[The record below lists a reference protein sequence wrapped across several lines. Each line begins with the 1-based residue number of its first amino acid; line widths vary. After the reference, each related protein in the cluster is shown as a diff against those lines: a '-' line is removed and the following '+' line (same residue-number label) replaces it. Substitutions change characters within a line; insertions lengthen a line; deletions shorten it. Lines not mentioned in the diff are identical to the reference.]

1 MALPPVQPSDPLEAV
16 NNILGTAPPAT
27 NSFLADSV
35 PSDSGLGTRQSRV
48 QNLRPAVNARNI
60 IYWLVPEMPMVQMY
74 INPQNITY
82 SYKKGIAS
90 QRTKGGFMLQYWG
103 EELTTLRLVGTT
115 GTSGIEGINVL
126 SDLYRAEQLALDPY
140 ALFLAAAQEQTG
152 LAGLGS
158 DIGNAIGG
166 GVGGAIGSAVGGL
179 AQSALDS
186 ALPGQTM
193 PTPSLAQFA
202 FTVEMYW
209 SGEVYR
215 GYFASFTVTES
226 VETLG
231 MFNYD
236 IEFMVTQ
243 KRGFRQNFLPWH
255 RSATSGPSNS
265 DPYFGTP
272 HSFGQLLEGD
282 QPTPQQSSSGTSG
295 IVQSVAN
302 SLGFDF

>member
-1 MALPPVQPSDPLEAV
+1 MALPPVLSPGAINGV
-16 NNILGTAPPAT
+16 LGNPPPDTGGFVADTAPSA
-27 NSFLADSV
+27 
-35 PSDSGLGTRQSRV
+35 SGLGTRQSRI
-48 QNLRPAVNARNI
+48 QNLRPAVNARNV

-82 SYKKGIAS
+82 AYKKSIAS

-103 EELTTLRLVGTT
+103 EDLTTLRLTGTT

-126 SDLYRAEQLALDPY
+126 YDLYRAEQLSLDPY
-140 ALFLAAAQEQTG
+140 ALFLAASEEQTG
-152 LAGLGS
+152 LSGLGS
-158 DIGNAIGG
+158 DIGNLLGG
-166 GVGGAIGSAVGGL
+166 DVGSSIGGAIGG
-179 AQSALDS
+179 ALDS
-186 ALPGQTM
+186 AIPQPTR

-209 SGEVYR
+209 SGEVFR
-215 GYFASFTVTES
+215 GYFTSFTVTES

-255 RSATSGPSNS
+255 RSATSGSSNS

-272 HSFGQLLEGD
+272 HSFGQLLQGD

-295 IVQSVAN
+295 IIESIAD